1 MHPALRKAMI
11 ISEDQKEKIACTLQN
26 AYLVMIGKAEGKRLC
41 QSLVSETF
49 PYGLLKT
56 ELHRLHFSRNVPA
69 FFGEAIS

>member
-1 MHPALRKAMI
+1 MI
-11 ISEDQKEKIACTLQN
+11 TSEDQKEKFTCTLQN
-26 AYLVMIGKAEGKRLC
+26 AYPIMIGKAEGKRLC